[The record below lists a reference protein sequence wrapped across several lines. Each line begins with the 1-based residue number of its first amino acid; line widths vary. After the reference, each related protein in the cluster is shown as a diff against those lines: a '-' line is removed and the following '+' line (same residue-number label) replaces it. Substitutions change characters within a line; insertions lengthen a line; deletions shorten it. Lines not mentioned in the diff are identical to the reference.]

1 MRCRDGHEH
10 PSHPVQQSQDSYSG
24 REGPLHGVACRYL
37 QNRRRVAPLWMTYA
51 SPEVVAGLVASE
63 RLCQW
68 CFPERR

>member
-1 MRCRDGHEH
+1 MRCRYGHEH
-10 PSHPVQQSQDSYSG
+10 PPHPVQQSQHSYSG
-24 REGPLHGVACRYL
+24 RDGPLHCVACRYL
-37 QNRRRVAPLWMTYA
+37 QNRRRVALSWMTYA